1 MMPGGNRSNL
11 QPPMHFRRHGTAE
24 PGFGGPMGIT
34 PPRSPATSPRP
45 GTTRRERERNR
56 DDDEPPARRSQDRQR
71 SREARRED
79 STASSM
85 PNDGESRLAKLER
98 IVQESVDEINKLK
111 TAAADFQARTGNDHN
126 RINAMESALPERIHR
141 CEERQANH
149 IEILN
154 GFAKTAA
161 EQISTL
167 QHRMNQ
173 MENQNAGQSQP
184 SASGPTPGFGGPNPV
199 TSQTFNIGS
208 PISDPFNV
216 RPPSP
221 QTPPQPSDPWA
232 TYRQNPPMPQSN
244 PSHVF
249 IAKEWNVSDK
259 KTSKAMNLFNGSA
272 HAYRNWSDRVKDHC
286 KEVNL
291 GYAHVFNLIEAQ
303 GSKIVQANLQ
313 MGMLENGVTVDF
325 KWLSQHLWVFIGK
338 NINDDLHGRRLALT
352 QNDADNG
359 FELWRALYIENEGG
373 AEQVALGGM
382 SNLHA
387 FPQCPRVEDLQ
398 HWLGQWQMT
407 RQKFGAGLPE
417 AHLKQMF
424 LNMLPPSVSEKLRE
438 RRDLVSLQQ
447 YINEIDLDLGRLNDA
462 KLAKIHAQRMS
473 NALKPG
479 SRTSVNAVIEEPTQS
494 VPVHQDMNDGNVE
507 IVKKL
512 DTLIAALTNN
522 NQPRGRADTRSSS
535 KDRQQRSKSPRGIDP
550 AWEKEGKGCLHCG
563 AKGHKRRECHKFK
576 KLLADNGDKLPS
588 DYKGAYEKWKEQ
600 RSKKTSIAAVTP
612 VSELDLSDEDDFP
625 ETDLVWSLPTRC
637 CLKSLPIPIAPV
649 SNSFS
654 AIGEDDEEEVMAALQ
669 QLTPNIRVGPKI
681 PQKQAKGSQKL
692 SKQQIAKIADQV
704 RKGEIELPSLD
715 LACNSDYE
723 AVWALVDSGAGKSV
737 ANKSKHF
744 KHVATKNQPSAS
756 RMATA
761 NGTELKSR
769 GTFKVQAQTVE
780 GQKLSPTFEDAD
792 VDMPIIAVN
801 DISHND
807 SEVIF
812 RQEDSEL
819 VDGETGRRSKFTKR
833 KGVYF
838 MKMFY
843 KKGQCM
849 DDCNCGDEP
858 VFARPGTP

>member
-1 MMPGGNRSNL
+1 M
-11 QPPMHFRRHGTAE
+11 
-24 PGFGGPMGIT
+24 
-34 PPRSPATSPRP
+34 
-45 GTTRRERERNR
+45 
-56 DDDEPPARRSQDRQR
+56 
-71 SREARRED
+71 
-79 STASSM
+79 
-85 PNDGESRLAKLER
+85 
-98 IVQESVDEINKLK
+98 NK
-111 TAAADFQARTGNDHN
+111 AGHDHD
-126 RINAMESALPERIHR
+126 RINAMEAALPERVHR

-161 EQISTL
+161 EQIATL

-173 MENQNAGQSQP
+173 LESQYSGQPQQKTS
-184 SASGPTPGFGGPNPV
+184 STTPGFGGGGSSVFGGPNQNN
-199 TSQTFNIGS
+199 SQQFNIGS

-216 RPPSP
+216 KPPSP
-221 QTPPQPSDPWA
+221 QTPPQPTDPWA
-232 TYRQNPPMPQSN
+232 TYRQNPPT
-244 PSHVF
+244 SHTNHASAFNVR
-249 IAKEWNVSDK
+249 EWNVSDK
-259 KTSKAMNLFNGSA
+259 KMSKAMTLFNGSA
-272 HAYRNWSDRVKDHC
+272 HSYRNWSDRIKDHC

-291 GYAHVFNLIEAQ
+291 GYSYIFNLIEAQ
-303 GSKIVQANLQ
+303 GSRIVQANLQ
-313 MGMLENGVTVDF
+313 NGVLENGAAVDF
-325 KWLSQHLWVFIGK
+325 RWLSQHLWVFIGK

-359 FELWRALYIENEGG
+359 FELWRALFIENEGG

-438 RRDLVSLQQ
+438 RRDLVTLQQ

-473 NALKPG
+473 NALKSG
-479 SRTSVNAVIEEPTQS
+479 SRTSVNAVVEEPTQQ
-494 VPVHQDMNDGNVE
+494 VPVQPQNQDVNNGNVE
-507 IVKKL
+507 IGKKL
-512 DTLIAALTNN
+512 DTLISVLTSN
-522 NQPRGRADTRSSS
+522 NQQRGRADTRSNS
-535 KDRQQRSKSPRGIDP
+535 KDRQQRSKSPRGLDP

-563 AKGHKRRECHKFK
+563 AKGHRRRECNKFK

-588 DYKGAYEKWKEQ
+588 DYKGAYERWKEQ

-612 VSELDLSDEDDFP
+612 VQESDSSDESEFP
-625 ETDLVWSLPTRC
+625 ETDLVWSLPTRS

-654 AIGEDDEEEVMAALQ
+654 ALDEDDEEEVMAALQ

-681 PQKQAKGSQKL
+681 SQKQAKASQRL
-692 SKQQIAKIADQV
+692 SKQQIAKIATQV
-704 RKGEIELPSLD
+704 KKGEIQLPDLD
-715 LACNSDYE
+715 LSCNSDYE

-744 KHVATKNQPSAS
+744 KHVATRNKPSAS
-756 RMATA
+756 KMATA
-761 NGTELKSR
+761 DGTELTSR
-769 GTFKVQAQTVE
+769 GTFKVHAQTVE
-780 GQKLSPTFEDAD
+780 GQELSPTFEDAD

-812 RQEDSEL
+812 RQEHSEL
-819 VDGETGRRSKFTKR
+819 VDGEAGRRSKFTKR
-833 KGVYF
+833 KRVYF

-858 VFARPGTP
+858 GFGRPGTP